1 MAQKCVFAFL
11 ALWAQFVA
19 AQEFHVLRGH
29 GGPVMGLAEQNG
41 RIASASFDNRV
52 LLWIDGVPHERA
64 EHDAAAN
71 TVAFRADGV
80 LVSGG
85 DDFVLR
91 QGTSERSGIIWTH
104 KGKVMNVAIS
114 STGQIA
120 SASWDGTIG
129 LSKTEGHRFLTGHS
143 NAVNDVAFSSDGK
156 RLWSVSADGTLRE
169 WDAETGEQR
178 RLVLNHG
185 FGINRIVV
193 AGDDSWIAYGAVDG
207 STRIIDTIT
216 GKKIADFT
224 LDRRPI
230 LAMALSSDGRSLAV
244 GDGEGYIIIVDTV
257 DLKITHDFRA
267 TERGPVWALVF
278 SGNGQNIYAGGL
290 DEKIYSWPIDALDEY
305 EPMKVARQ
313 DFLQAPETMSN
324 GERQFKRKCSIC
336 HNLRDDSKRR
346 AGPHLGGLFGRK
358 AGTVSNYHY
367 SEAVAGSG
375 IIWDDTTIDALF
387 DVGPDKYIA
396 GTKMPVQRIARPKD
410 RADLISYLKQATG
423 KVQ

>member
-1 MAQKCVFAFL
+1 
-11 ALWAQFVA
+11 
-19 AQEFHVLRGH
+19 
-29 GGPVMGLAEQNG
+29 MGLAERNG

-52 LLWIDGVPHERA
+52 LLWIDGAPHERA

-71 TVAFRADGV
+71 TVAFLDND
-80 LVSGG
+80 LMVSGG
-85 DDFVLR
+85 DDFAVR
-91 QGTSERSGIIWTH
+91 QGKSQSSRVLWTH
-104 KGKVMNVAIS
+104 KGKVMNIAVS
-114 STGQIA
+114 RSGRIA

-129 LSKTEGHRFLTGHS
+129 LATKAEDYRFLEGHS

-169 WDAETGEQR
+169 WDVDTVEQH

-193 AGDDSWIAYGAVDG
+193 AQDDSWIAYGAVDG

-216 GKKIADFT
+216 GERVADFT

-230 LAMALSSDGRSLAV
+230 LALALSSDGRHLAV
-244 GDGEGYIIIVDTV
+244 GDGEGYIMIVDMV

-267 TERGPVWALVF
+267 TARGPVWALVF

-290 DEKIYSWPIDALDEY
+290 DEKIYSWPIEALDEY

-313 DFLQAPETMSN
+313 DFLQDPETMSN

-336 HNLRDDSKRR
+336 HSLSDDSKRR

-375 IIWDDTTIDALF
+375 IIWNDVTIDALF

-396 GTKMPVQRIARPKD
+396 GTKMPVQRIARPAD

-423 KVQ
+423 KRQ